1 MTAISRSIVCA
12 ASGSGRNITQNF
24 TNNDTVTVTV
34 TGFSNQTAGGVS
46 GSNGT
51 AGEQNTPVTI
61 TGQDSSGNV
70 ALSANGAT
78 FVVNPAANGSYTVS
92 VFSGKVGQSNFRSG
106 SMSGTVSGFVVD
118 TTPNQFTFS
127 DPFNIAGGSIVTKRI
142 QVSGFNTTTT
152 ASVSGGGGTTVVQN
166 GGSVSNNTTFTT
178 ANKSINSGQYLFLRH
193 TASTTPGATVSSTV
207 SIGGVSDTMTTTTY
221 TAASAGNAALTG
233 QPAAPGNNA
242 YGIKVFG
249 PNGSTEVFSSN
260 LRASNLQVSGTF
272 SLSGSQTATFACSA
286 ANDTS
291 KVIIVVS
298 SAVQGHQNFLTLS
311 KATNSYTIGLTGSG
325 SANVTGVTYAIRTK

>member
-51 AGEQNTPVTI
+51 AGESATPVTI

-106 SMSGTVSGFVVD
+106 SISGTVSGFVVD

-127 DPFNIAGGSIVTKRI
+127 DPFNIAGGSVVTQRVQIV
-142 QVSGFNTTTT
+142 GFNTPTT
-152 ASVSGGGGTTVVQN
+152 ASVSGGGGTTVVQT
-166 GGSVSNNTTFTT
+166 GGTITNATFTT
-178 ANKSINSGQYLFLRH
+178 ANKTINAGEYLFLRH
-193 TASTTPGATVSSTV
+193 TASTTPGATVASTV
-207 SIGGVSDTMTTTTY
+207 SIGGVSDTMSSRTY

-272 SLSGSQTATFACSA
+272 SISGSQTAQFSCAA

-291 KVIIVVS
+291 KVIIIVS
-298 SAVQGHQNFLTLS
+298 SQVQGYQNFLTLS

-325 SANVTGVTYAIRTK
+325 NATVSGVTYAIRTK